1 LHCDFAAKPFWRGDS
16 HLHRGCFA
24 STKLTKAVEQ
34 LLADELEIG
43 KAAPRLYRR
52 DRGL

>member
-52 DRGL
+52 DSGL